1 MFETLEMAP
10 PDAILGLNETFRN
23 DSNPDKINLSVGVY
37 KNQDGITP
45 ILDCV
50 KAAEQKLLAEETQ
63 KSYLSIDGSPEYA
76 QLVKQL
82 LFEGAIDEARLAT
95 VQAPGGTGALRVAA
109 EFLSKRM
116 DRNRIWCSKPTWG
129 NHVNIFQAAGLEVD
143 WYPYL
148 DEAQQGLA
156 FDALQGTMSEIP
168 AGDIVC
174 LHACCHNPSGVDPSL
189 EQWQQMATIAQQ
201 QGLIVLLDF
210 AYQGFAS
217 GLREDAACLN
227 PLLES
232 GCDLLICN
240 SFSKNFGL
248 YSERVG
254 ALTMVAS
261 SGDAASAALS
271 HAKSTVRANYSN
283 PPKHGA
289 AIVTTILSDE
299 QLTAQ
304 WHQELADM
312 RKRISDM
319 RQRFAQI
326 MIDKNSPHDFSSIT
340 EQCGMFSFSGL
351 SKLQVDRLRNEYSI
365 YIVGNGRINVAGITD
380 NNIERLCDAILGV
393 L

>member
-1 MFETLEMAP
+1 
-10 PDAILGLNETFRN
+10 
-23 DSNPDKINLSVGVY
+23 
-37 KNQDGITP
+37 
-45 ILDCV
+45 
-50 KAAEQKLLAEETQ
+50 
-63 KSYLSIDGSPEYA
+63 
-76 QLVKQL
+76 
-82 LFEGAIDEARLAT
+82 
-95 VQAPGGTGALRVAA
+95 
-109 EFLSKRM
+109 
-116 DRNRIWCSKPTWG
+116 
-129 NHVNIFQAAGLEVD
+129 
-143 WYPYL
+143 
-148 DEAQQGLA
+148 
-156 FDALQGTMSEIP
+156 
-168 AGDIVC
+168 
-174 LHACCHNPSGVDPSL
+174 
-189 EQWQQMATIAQQ
+189 
-201 QGLIVLLDF
+201 
-210 AYQGFAS
+210 
-217 GLREDAACLN
+217 
-227 PLLES
+227 
-232 GCDLLICN
+232 
-240 SFSKNFGL
+240 
-248 YSERVG
+248 
-254 ALTMVAS
+254 MVAS

-326 MIDKNSPHDFSSIT
+326 MTDKNSPHDFSSIT

>member
-10 PDAILGLNETFRN
+10 PDAILGLAEAFRQ
-23 DSNPDKINLSVGVY
+23 DPNPDKINLSVGVY

-50 KAAEQKLLAEETQ
+50 KVAEQKILAEETE
-63 KSYLSIDGSPEYA
+63 KSYLSIDGSPQYA
-76 QLVKQL
+76 QLVKEL
-82 LFEGAIDEARLAT
+82 LFEGTVDEARLAT

-109 EFLSKRM
+109 EFLSKRL
-116 DRNRIWCSKPTWG
+116 DRKRIWCSQPTWG

-148 DEAQQGLA
+148 DEAQRGLD
-156 FDALQGTMSEIP
+156 FDALQGTMSKIP
-168 AGDIVC
+168 TGDIVC

-189 EQWQQMATIAQQ
+189 EQWQQIAEMVGQ
-201 QGLIVLLDF
+201 QGLLVLLDF
-210 AYQGFAS
+210 AYQGFGN
-217 GLREDAACLN
+217 GLREDAACLP

-254 ALTMVAS
+254 ALTMVAATAE
-261 SGDAASAALS
+261 AASAALS

-289 AIVTTILSDE
+289 AIVTTILDDE
-299 QLTAQ
+299 QLTTQ
-304 WHQELADM
+304 WQQELADM
-312 RKRISDM
+312 RNRISDM
-319 RQRFAQI
+319 RQRFSQI
-326 MIDKNSPHDFSSIT
+326 MKDKNAPRDFSSIT

-351 SKLQVDRLRNEYSI
+351 SKLQVDRLRNEYAI
-365 YIVGNGRINVAGITD
+365 YIVGNGRINVAGITE
-380 NNIERLCDAILGV
+380 NNIERLCDAILEV